1 MFVDSSS
8 VEDFVSQVLT
18 WPAATRDFLPTTKEG
33 SRESKRERERESL
46 GTRLQKL
53 NAECI
58 GTCYRMPNVQSR
70 GAWQIHVQKCLSP
83 ACLKRSM
90 QFARFLLAK
99 ILAPGL
105 FISYP
110 YLRFKLL
117 FKEVIQGSILVMVL
131 KSFGPDKLDFKFYS
145 FVNCEKEQT

>member
-1 MFVDSSS
+1 
-8 VEDFVSQVLT
+8 
-18 WPAATRDFLPTTKEG
+18 
-33 SRESKRERERESL
+33 
-46 GTRLQKL
+46 
-53 NAECI
+53 
-58 GTCYRMPNVQSR
+58 
-70 GAWQIHVQKCLSP
+70 
-83 ACLKRSM
+83 M
-90 QFARFLLAK
+90 QLARFLLAN

-131 KSFGPDKLDFKFYS
+131 KSSGPDKLDFKFYS